1 MWVCVC
7 VYSNVIDYIK
17 LYGDRSV
24 SHGITMA
31 SANQTVRVSGCG
43 RCGTIATS
51 TTTPTSSLWARSTD
65 CHLDGFLFSIN

>member
-43 RCGTIATS
+43 QMWHHRNINNNNNQS
-51 TTTPTSSLWARSTD
+51 VVSQKYRLSSRWIS
-65 CHLDGFLFSIN
+65 FFY

>member
-1 MWVCVC
+1 MLLCWC

-43 RCGTIATS
+43 TIATS
-51 TTTPTSSLWARSTD
+51 TTTPTSSLWARNTD